1 MSKNIWSMG
10 TYLEDAPFSIPFP
23 QEMLNA
29 AQDQYRN
36 NEDAR
41 VGRYREMLR
50 PSLGD
55 RNSRTDLIALSV
67 EDLLIADN
75 DLVDML
81 ALELPDLMQVW
92 EARPISMFDCLVPS
106 CCEPIPVR
114 NRMHLLRLIRVQ
126 RYLGLRVGAG
136 DLVEF
141 RTLCGMLCEPCGQ
154 GLWQSYDEQHRAD
167 LCIRKARIAELRKM
181 PFTEYRLTKEWRA
194 RRSRVLLRAGNRC
207 ELCNASGLL
216 DVHHR
221 TYDRYGDELLSDLIA
236 LCRPCHSKYHDVLP
250 EAA

>member
-1 MSKNIWSMG
+1 MSKHKWSLG

-23 QEMLNA
+23 QEMLKA

-154 GLWQSYDEQHRAD
+154 GLW
-167 LCIRKARIAELRKM
+167 
-181 PFTEYRLTKEWRA
+181 
-194 RRSRVLLRAGNRC
+194 
-207 ELCNASGLL
+207 
-216 DVHHR
+216 
-221 TYDRYGDELLSDLIA
+221 
-236 LCRPCHSKYHDVLP
+236 
-250 EAA
+250 